1 MNKKTFLD
9 LCFLLI
15 IIVIAIAIG
24 LAIFAAVVG
33 DWDNFERGLFGKPCK
48 NS

>member
-1 MNKKTFLD
+1 MKELEKSELTEVDGGVFP
-9 LCFLLI
+9 
-15 IIVIAIAIG
+15 AIAIG